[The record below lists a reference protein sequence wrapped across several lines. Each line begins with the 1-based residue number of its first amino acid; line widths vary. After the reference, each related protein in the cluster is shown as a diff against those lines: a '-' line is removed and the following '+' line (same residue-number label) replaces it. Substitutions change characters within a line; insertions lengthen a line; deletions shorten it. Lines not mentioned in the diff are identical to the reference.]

1 MPRRKFNYVYSNQIT
16 VSSYEENIKNLWHPI
31 KNIRQIKM
39 QENMTHNKEKKTT
52 KAKPKMT
59 QVAELAENNNKELPS
74 VTVVKSLPAHTG
86 NTEMQARFLN
96 LEDAPEKEM
105 ATHSSILAWRIPWTG
120 EPGGL
125 WFMGSQRVGHD

>member
-1 MPRRKFNYVYSNQIT
+1 M
-16 VSSYEENIKNLWHPI
+16 
-31 KNIRQIKM
+31 KM